1 MNPIQSTTTPYGLPW
16 CNMPKN
22 AHKSARELDNAAMNS
37 QTMFLWQM
45 RLYELA
51 MSVFEWENLPEG
63 INERQIEWWLLRDG
77 FCVFLH
83 DEDIA
88 LDPIQHVQNNAI
100 GHHVFITSRHHAT
113 SAASGHATRSR

>member
-16 CNMPKN
+16 GNMPKN
-22 AHKSARELDNAAMNS
+22 ARKSARELDNVAMNS

-77 FCVFLH
+77 FCMTR
-83 DEDIA
+83 I
-88 LDPIQHVQNNAI
+88 
-100 GHHVFITSRHHAT
+100 SRST
-113 SAASGHATRSR
+113 RSSAARKATRSCSACWRETSTSTRSR

>member
-1 MNPIQSTTTPYGLPW
+1 MNPLQVQTTPYGLPW
-16 CNMPKN
+16 GCMPKN
-22 AHKSARELDNAAMNS
+22 AKKNQRDMDNAAMNS

-83 DEDIA
+83 D
-88 LDPIQHVQNNAI
+88 
-100 GHHVFITSRHHAT
+100 
-113 SAASGHATRSR
+113 

>member
-1 MNPIQSTTTPYGLPW
+1 MNPMQVQTTPYGLPW
-16 CNMPKN
+16 GYGIPKN
-22 AHKSARELDNAAMNS
+22 AKKNHRDLENAMMNS

-88 LDPIQHVQNNAI
+88 LHHLSVPRDFIYGRQHCTTIWLNSWCALYGQ
-100 GHHVFITSRHHAT
+100 SR
-113 SAASGHATRSR
+113 

>member
-16 CNMPKN
+16 GNMPKN
-22 AHKSARELDNAAMNS
+22 ARKSARELDNAAMNS

-63 INERQIEWWLLRDG
+63 INEEMLAVSGKIADIDRQMQDMYLRIRAAETEK
-77 FCVFLH
+77 
-83 DEDIA
+83 DE
-88 LDPIQHVQNNAI
+88 
-100 GHHVFITSRHHAT
+100 
-113 SAASGHATRSR
+113 